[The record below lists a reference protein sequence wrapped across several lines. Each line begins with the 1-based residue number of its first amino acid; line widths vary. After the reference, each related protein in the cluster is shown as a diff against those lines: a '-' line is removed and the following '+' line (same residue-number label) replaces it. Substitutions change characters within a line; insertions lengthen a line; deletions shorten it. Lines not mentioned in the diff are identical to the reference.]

1 MPPLFTCLWFTGPR
15 ARVCRPRARS
25 PASEIRRDRG
35 WDRTRPVGRRSYAPC
50 QAVPV

>member
-15 ARVCRPRARS
+15 ARVCRPRAHS

-35 WDRTRPVGRRSYAPC
+35 LDRTRPL
-50 QAVPV
+50 